1 MGTTC
6 WSVTLEDMRLRH
18 ITLVSPAALLSVML
32 LLTNAASGA
41 PDTGARSRIPNAR
54 GVYTGCYEA
63 RTGVVR
69 LIRGSKGC
77 RAGERR
83 VTWSRRGPKGP
94 VGPKGVPGS
103 RGPAGP
109 RGETGD
115 TGQQGIPGSQGS
127 SGPQGPTGVRGAA
140 GPQGP
145 AGPAGPQG
153 VPGPQ
158 GDPGVQGPQGPQGDP
173 GPQGPQ
179 GNPGPQGPAGPAG
192 AQLVTG
198 TPVTSAANAPR
209 NTVITA
215 TATCPVG
222 KVLLGGG
229 ALVATTATQKE
240 RAQLVGSYP
249 SAVDTW
255 TALGVVSIAALGVG
269 QTMTVTAYALCSL

>member
-41 PDTGARSRIPNAR
+41 PDTGARPRIPNAR
-54 GVYTGCYEA
+54 GVYTGCYDA
-63 RTGVVR
+63 GTGAVR
-69 LIRGSKGC
+69 LIRASKGC

-83 VTWSRRGPKGP
+83 VMWNRRGPKGP

-127 SGPQGPTGVRGAA
+127 SGPQGPTGVQGAA

-145 AGPAGPQG
+145 AGPAGPQGPQG

-173 GPQGPQ
+173 GPQGPPRVIPVRK
-179 GNPGPQGPAGPAG
+179 GRPARLVHNSSPAHPSRLPRTRR
-192 AQLVTG
+192 ATRSSRRR
-198 TPVTSAANAPR
+198 PRAPWARCSSAAAR
-209 NTVITA
+209 
-215 TATCPVG
+215 
-222 KVLLGGG
+222 
-229 ALVATTATQKE
+229 
-240 RAQLVGSYP
+240 S
-249 SAVDTW
+249 
-255 TALGVVSIAALGVG
+255 
-269 QTMTVTAYALCSL
+269 